1 MSTIWAFD
9 LGKGSIGEAVW
20 NVGKRQFDHVASL
33 LIPAEFASTKEAAS
47 RRRMLRTRQAHKAR
61 EAWLDEV
68 WKAAGLEPLIGRRV
82 GKVDGKWRLVR
93 EGDERLERE
102 FAPKGDD
109 TCYTSCLL
117 RIKLL
122 RLEKLEPWQIYKAL
136 HSAIQKRGYD
146 PDIAWK
152 TRENRRIRK
161 DDKDDDDEAGTLK
174 RMHDFEKEL
183 AVMSADSGH
192 HLPCYF
198 DAWKMGLWDPKQPDE
213 LKERIDHH
221 AQSTRN
227 RILPRHLVER
237 EIRLLVEAA
246 GRQVPAL
253 AGKAWY
259 VLYGPAGRAYASYY
273 KAEREQ
279 FKLREGGSSDW
290 QGVLGQKI
298 PRFDNRIIEKCTLMP
313 RFNVCKVRSD
323 DQRAAGE
330 RGTLPQEVTFLMK
343 LKNMRLQRGTTQ
355 QTGLTAEEIGQ
366 VFSGFCDKGWKLT
379 ETQWRKF
386 CASLDAVPVP
396 PSLDV
401 AAPKMAGRSRF
412 CRPALEVLKRL
423 ILSGQTPQEFHAA
436 EVQRLNGNADPRKG
450 LVVSDLKFLL
460 DMGGSWEGIHVP
472 NQKLEALA
480 QRTRD
485 SSAAILE
492 LIGSQNDPIVR
503 HRLGA
508 FWKRLQWMQEQFGD
522 PQEIAI
528 EFVREDFMG
537 EKALIDYRK
546 FLKDREKQRQQA
558 RSDAEAAG
566 ATERS
571 GGLKMELLRLQ
582 GGICLY
588 KGTPLVETALDD
600 YEIDHIVPRS
610 QGGPDAAVN
619 YILTTKVA
627 NDDKGNRTPFEWL
640 SATDGWDSY
649 VNRVKSRQTAL
660 RNKKVR
666 LLLLP
671 EAAELAEKYT
681 ALAETAW
688 IAKLAQTIAGL
699 QFGWKN
705 GNDEQGKKRVTVISG
720 GLTARIRRKYKL
732 NSLLAAEGVSEEEA
746 EKKNRD
752 DDRHH
757 ALDAMVLAFIPGWA
771 QNESKEKWFRF
782 PDGVTRENTF
792 KHWLGRTL
800 PRNECL
806 EKPKLAETI
815 YGRRRNGL
823 DSVIVQRAELLKL
836 AYKQIS
842 PSKTVYDL
850 KYAKEQFKSVRDP
863 VIKHLLLDWCERGES
878 EEAWIK
884 FAADFRLPGKDDR
897 LGPFI
902 RRVLTSVGEDN
913 EYKDMSKDGHGAWR
927 KAKKSHRGQVVYLL
941 RTQTKAGKA
950 SENAKVCPVYVF
962 ESEAQVMKRLR
973 KDHGDAMT
981 VYGFFQSGCMVSVQT
996 EVAHDKFPLPVG
1008 KYLLNTIRTGG
1019 DVKLTRQDGKTYPEI
1034 PRYALSAL
1042 IKAGLKRED

>member
-20 NVGKRQFDHVASL
+20 NVGERRFDHVASL

-47 RRRMLRTRQAHKAR
+47 RRRMMRTRQAHKAR

-68 WKAAGLEPLIGRRV
+68 WKAAGQEPLEGRRV
-82 GKVDGKWRLVR
+82 GKVDGKWKLIH

-102 FAPKGDD
+102 FPAKGDD

-122 RLEKLEPWQIYKAL
+122 RGEKLELWQIYKAL

-152 TRENRRIRK
+152 TRENRRTRK
-161 DDKDDDDEAGTLK
+161 EDKDDDEAGTLK
-174 RMHDFEKEL
+174 RMRDFEKEL
-183 AVMSADSGH
+183 AVMSADSEH

-198 DAWKMGLWDPKQPDE
+198 DAWKMGLWNPKQPDE
-213 LKERIDHH
+213 LKDRIDHH
-221 AQSTRN
+221 AESTRN
-227 RILPRHLVER
+227 RILPRQVVER
-237 EIRLLVEAA
+237 EIRLLIEAA
-246 GRQVPAL
+246 GQQLPAL
-253 AGKAWY
+253 ADKAWY
-259 VLYGPAGRAYASYY
+259 VLYGPAGKAYASYY
-273 KAEREQ
+273 KVEREQ
-279 FKLREGGSSDW
+279 FKLREGGNSDW

-323 DQRAAGE
+323 EQRAAGE

-343 LKNMRLQRGTTQ
+343 LKNMRVQRGTTQ

-366 VFSGFCDKGWKLT
+366 VFNAFCDKGWKLT
-379 ETQWRKF
+379 ETQWGKF
-386 CASLDAVPVP
+386 CVSMGAVPVP
-396 PSLDV
+396 PSLEV

-436 EVQRLNGNADPRKG
+436 EVQHLNGNSDPRKG
-450 LVVSDLKFLL
+450 LVAADLKFLL
-460 DMGGSWEGIHVP
+460 DMGGTWEGIHVP

-480 QRTRD
+480 QRTQD
-485 SSAAILE
+485 SAAAILE
-492 LIGSQNDPIVR
+492 LVGSQNDPIVR

-508 FWKRLQWMQEQFGD
+508 FWKRLQWMEEQFGA

-537 EKALIDYRK
+537 EKALIEYRR

-619 YILTTKVA
+619 YILTTKTT
-627 NDDKGNRTPFEWL
+627 NDEKGKRTPFEWL
-640 SATDGWDSY
+640 SDTEGWDAY
-649 VNRVKSRQTAL
+649 VGRVKSRQTAL

-671 EAAELAEKYT
+671 EAAELADKYT

-688 IAKLAQTIAGL
+688 IAKLAQTLACL
-699 QFGWKN
+699 HFGWKN

-732 NSLLAAEGVSEEEA
+732 NSLLAEEGVSEEES

-771 QNESKEKWFRF
+771 QNDSKQKWFRF
-782 PDGVTRENTF
+782 PSPVDANPPGFFAAQLAMVQPSNEHLSSPRLEATAYGERVIHHATFAVGREKLVSLLLKEVNG
-792 KHWLGRTL
+792 KESL
-800 PRNECL
+800 
-806 EKPKLAETI
+806 KPVDKAETH
-815 YGRRRNGL
+815 R
-823 DSVIVQRAELLKL
+823 IVENAIRKEVEAFL
-836 AYKQIS
+836 ACRPALTIEEWKIWCADYRVGDHGPK
-842 PSKTVYDL
+842 
-850 KYAKEQFKSVRDP
+850 
-863 VIKHLLLDWCERGES
+863 VIK
-878 EEAWIK
+878 
-884 FAADFRLPGKDDR
+884 
-897 LGPFI
+897 
-902 RRVLTSVGEDN
+902 VLMTKTKANATD
-913 EYKDMSKDGHGAWR
+913 EYRDMSKDGTRQLRRGEM
-927 KAKKSHRGQVVYLL
+927 HRGYFVYWAPAPTKKEPDKRRAVV
-941 RTQTKAGKA
+941 K
-950 SENAKVCPVYVF
+950 PVYAFQSDAVVQRELRSQGIKDGQFF
-962 ESEAQVMKRLR
+962 ES
-973 KDHGDAMT
+973 
-981 VYGFFQSGCMVSVQT
+981 GCAVELT
-996 EVAHDKFPLPVG
+996 AAVAHPKTPLVPG
-1008 KYLLNTIRTGG
+1008 RYLLNSIWS
-1019 DVKLTRQDGKTYPEI
+1019 DGRAKITNQIGRVSEAI
-1034 PRYALSAL
+1034 NLGEML
-1042 IKAGLKRED
+1042 NAGLKRAD